1 MSLFELYFNTGIS
14 ERLLYDIKEHEFD
27 VDEDILVDN
36 IFYSMSYSFIC
47 LAANNLSTAI
57 QTLNNL
63 LNNHSVKNLVQSEI
77 ESKLFLS
84 LLYILTGK
92 TELSEGLLRS
102 VAKRVTENDLVY
114 AQDYTSLM
122 KLLRIASSNKKES
135 DKLTKINEL
144 SGKLNF
150 KRNNSFSFLR
160 NIHFDLQLNKRLSN
174 S

>member
-1 MSLFELYFNTGIS
+1 M
-14 ERLLYDIKEHEFD
+14 
-27 VDEDILVDN
+27 
-36 IFYSMSYSFIC
+36 
-47 LAANNLSTAI
+47 
-57 QTLNNL
+57 
-63 LNNHSVKNLVQSEI
+63 VQSEI
-77 ESKLFLS
+77 EAKLFLS

-102 VAKRVTENDLVY
+102 ASKRVTENELVY
-114 AQDYTSLM
+114 SEDYTTLM

-135 DKLTKINEL
+135 DKLAKINEL

-160 NIHFDLQLNKRLSN
+160 NIHFDNQLNKRLSN